1 MTQVSLADR
10 DVWVIDDDI
19 PISRWELADDD
30 LLTGTRPIDR
40 GTLLTLVHF
49 RDWWEDDPLR
59 TLCGQLVREA
69 GCVTAFTHPSSAIQ
83 HLNRG
88 ALIPDVVVFDLDYR
102 INPVGARNALELL
115 EQVLAR
121 CVSVV
126 QVYTKTDIEEARRRL
141 EPLLSKYR
149 TRLEDPRYKAETDAD
164 QLMEVMKDRLGRSLS
179 AHLARRIRRSSSA
192 AVEDVLTRIDD
203 LPLDVAIRLLAGT
216 SEMPEELE
224 LVELLSVKVGEALES
239 AQELAA
245 IVEGFVTDKGVPAER
260 VKEAVCEIVA
270 LLSSNV
276 REHILY
282 DRDLFAEIVSA
293 WETTEQGG
301 GTGNGTETQRIVQ
314 RFFAFRLYDQP
325 KDDLVRTGDIVTLS
339 PQDEDAQDP
348 PDLYLVTTPP
358 CDLARFWRST
368 RGRLT
373 LVRMYPLTPER
384 GLARTQGYGNRG
396 FQVGGSITARHPM
409 VIPSVPVGN
418 DKHIDYALFA
428 YETQFEEFE
437 NNDLANAGSGNKGFK
452 RPLAYAELEGRV
464 ERKCRVS
471 EPFLAGILAELSSIL
486 FRCGIPDYPDEEKM
500 RLVELFKNG

>member
-30 LLTGTRPIDR
+30 LLAGTRPIDR

-102 INPVGARNALELL
+102 IDPVGARNALELL

-149 TRLEDPRYKAETDAD
+149 TRLEDPRHKAETDAD

-216 SEMPEELE
+216 TETPEELE

-245 IVEGFVTDKGVPAER
+245 IVEEFVTDKGVPAER

-282 DRDLFAEIVSA
+282 DRELFAEIVSA

-325 KDDLVRTGDIVTLS
+325 KDDLVRTGDIVLLPS
-339 PQDEDAQDP
+339 SEDASQDAP
-348 PDLYLVTTPP
+348 PDLCLVLTPP
-358 CDLARFWRST
+358 
-368 RGRLT
+368 
-373 LVRMYPLTPER
+373 
-384 GLARTQGYGNRG
+384 N
-396 FQVGGSITARHPM
+396 
-409 VIPSVPVGN
+409 VP
-418 DKHIDYALFA
+418 
-428 YETQFEEFE
+428 
-437 NNDLANAGSGNKGFK
+437 
-452 RPLAYAELEGRV
+452 
-464 ERKCRVS
+464 
-471 EPFLAGILAELSSIL
+471 
-486 FRCGIPDYPDEEKM
+486 
-500 RLVELFKNG
+500 